1 MHGISLRKVLQR
13 EFYNASRYGVYFTES
28 ILDHQQHLARLF
40 IAGDFCISGMIES
53 LLLTKAICH

>member
-1 MHGISLRKVLQR
+1 MHDISLRKVLQQ
-13 EFYNASRYGVYFTES
+13 EFYIANRYSVYFTES
-28 ILDHQQHLARLF
+28 ILERHQHLTRLF